1 MNSKTAFA
9 SQKRDTQSGAG
20 KSKRV
25 RDMFAQIAPRY
36 DFLNRA
42 LSLGIDRRWRKSAV
56 KHLSGVLGKP
66 DALALD
72 LCCGTGDLV
81 CEIASLAQCLG
92 LDFCHPMLTLGLK
105 KTASARFPAILLE
118 GDALNTPFG
127 SDQFD
132 SVSIAF
138 GLRNLESISGGLR
151 EMYRIL
157 KPGGRA
163 AVLEFSKPVV
173 PLFRELFE
181 FYFGFVLPPIG
192 NAISGSGFAYTY
204 LHSSVR
210 EFPDQEALVRVMRR
224 VGFSPVTYYNLTGG
238 VAALHLG
245 DKPSV
250 PLNEK
255 RPQPVTYEG

>member
-9 SQKRDTQSGAG
+9 SQKRDAQPGAG
-20 KSKRV
+20 KAKRV

-42 LSLGIDRRWRKSAV
+42 LSLGIDRRWRKMAV
-56 KHLSGVLGKP
+56 KHLSGVLSKP
-66 DALALD
+66 EALALD

-81 CEIASLAQCLG
+81 CEIASLARCLG
-92 LDFCHPMLTLGLK
+92 LDFCHPMLALGLK
-105 KTASARFPAILLE
+105 KTASTKFPAVLLE
-118 GDALNTPFG
+118 GDALNTPFKA
-127 SDQFD
+127 DQFD
-132 SVSIAF
+132 AVSIAF
-138 GLRNLESISGGLR
+138 GLRNLESITGGLQ
-151 EMYRIL
+151 EIHRIL

-192 NAISGSGFAYTY
+192 NAISGSEFAYTY
-204 LHSSVR
+204 LHSSVQ
-210 EFPDQEALVRVMRR
+210 EFPDQEGLARAMRG
-224 VGFSPVTYYNLTGG
+224 VGFSPVTYYNLSGG

-245 DKPSV
+245 DKPSF
-250 PLNEK
+250 PLD
-255 RPQPVTYEG
+255 PQRS